1 MEQDEIEAL
10 YLAYRQKT
18 SALED
23 RKSAYYQ
30 KKKDLEREK
39 EESFAIYRQEDEELH
54 EMMQMFGP
62 SQVSSQLQI
71 EMRMFIEEDQ
81 KELSRREAELEEEFR
96 KLQILEKETEDA
108 FENRRLLITKG
119 EQKNHE

>member
-23 RKSAYYQ
+23 RKSVYYQ